1 MGNGNRACCS
11 SQEIVLGLRQP
22 YNPRIIPPV
31 PSKES
36 CAQRA
41 RLANALAQAVS
52 DVYARDREYQGAKE
66 RKENTFEFSLA
77 LENAR
82 AAEGVA
88 VDAYD
93 NHIKKH
99 GCRS

>member
-1 MGNGNRACCS
+1 MKWDEQHGFLLTRTSVVRNAPKESG
-11 SQEIVLGLRQP
+11 VYGLFR
-22 YNPRIIPPV
+22 
-31 PSKES
+31 KES
-36 CAQRA
+36 CARRA
-41 RLANALAQAVS
+41 RFAEALAQAVS
-52 DVYARDREYQGAKE
+52 DVYARDREYQGAKC

-82 AAEGVA
+82 AAERVA

-93 NHIKKH
+93 AHIRKH